1 MPEFKQKG
9 NRAMNWKLY
18 GPASVLAVALFA
30 GPAHAETIG
39 PQGEAATPSASVTVP
54 EEKVAMLQA
63 GDYKAA
69 LLWHDQSDFVNA
81 VTAGAS
87 DEFARLG
94 IEVVA
99 TTSAGFDAAK
109 QRSDIETAMA
119 KEPDI
124 ILSLPLDPVTSAAAF
139 AEARDAGVKL
149 VFLSNLPSD
158 YEHPRDY
165 AAIVTDDLFQMGKQ
179 AADALAAA
187 MGNAGTVGW
196 VFHDANYYVTNQR
209 DNAFKTTIENDYPE
223 ITIVAEQGISDPARA
238 EEIANA
244 MLLKNPDIG
253 GIYVTWAGPAEGVLA
268 ALRANGNTTTRIVTL
283 DLSEPIALDMVRGGS
298 VAAIVADE
306 AYELGRAM
314 AAVGARALA
323 GEESPPFV
331 VAPAITVTAGT
342 VADGWMQSLHR
353 EAPKSVLEAAN

>member
-1 MPEFKQKG
+1 
-9 NRAMNWKLY
+9 MNLRNLITT
-18 GPASVLAVALFA
+18 ASMATLLLTGAALAQ
-30 GPAHAETIG
+30 TIG
-39 PQGEAATPSASVTVP
+39 PGGETATPSSDIVVP
-54 EEKVAMLQA
+54 DGKVEMLQS
-63 GDYKAA
+63 GGHKAA

-87 DEFARLG
+87 DEFTRLG

-109 QRSDIETAMA
+109 QRSDIETALA

-139 AEARDAGVKL
+139 EAAKAEGVKL
-149 VFLSNLPSD
+149 VFLSNLPSE
-158 YEHPRDY
+158 YQHPADY
-165 AAIVTDDLFQMGKQ
+165 AAIVTDDLYQMGKQ
-179 AADALAAA
+179 AADALAEA
-187 MGNAGTVGW
+187 MGGQGTVGW
-196 VFHDANYYVTNQR
+196 IFHDATYYVTNQR
-209 DNAFKTTIENDYPE
+209 DNAFKTTIENDYPD
-223 ITIVAEQGISDPARA
+223 IAIVAEQGISDPARA

-268 ALRANGNTTTRIVTL
+268 ALRANGNESTKIVTL
-283 DLSEPIALDMVRGGS
+283 DLSEPIALDMVKGGN

-314 AAVGARALA
+314 AAAGARALA
-323 GEESPPFV
+323 GEETPPFV
-331 VAPAITVTAGT
+331 VAPALTVKADN
-342 VADGWMQSLHR
+342 VADGWMKSLRR
-353 EAPKSVLEAAN
+353 EAPESVLAASQ